1 MKKEIPLHQAK
12 WLIEPGCVVLVT
24 GGTMAKANVMT
35 FSWQTPI
42 HTADPCR
49 VLLVINQVRYTYE
62 FIKQNGELV
71 INVPGAD
78 LLAPTHRVGRLSG
91 RGIDKFADSGLTPVP
106 ARVVGPPL
114 IEQCAGHLECRVVQT
129 FAIDTHDLLIC
140 DVVHASAEQDLFDGA
155 WIPEKFHTLHYLNGN
170 QYGLLQ
176 QRVEAPEP

>member
-1 MKKEIPLHQAK
+1 MKKEVPLHQAK

-35 FSWQTPI
+35 FSWQTPV

-62 FIKQNGELV
+62 FIRQNGELV
-71 INVPGAD
+71 INVPGAN
-78 LLAPTHRVGRLSG
+78 LLEATHRVGRLSG

-114 IEQCAGHLECRVVQT
+114 IEQCAGHLIRDRH
-129 FAIDTHDLLIC
+129 ARPADLRRGARLGRAGPFRRRL
-140 DVVHASAEQDLFDGA
+140 DSGKVPHAALS
-155 WIPEKFHTLHYLNGN
+155 
-170 QYGLLQ
+170 
-176 QRVEAPEP
+176 